1 MKRLILGLFAAL
13 VLVGCSN
20 ENSKAEPANEPKA
33 KKAIVQKDGHDYQY
47 DVVTSATTSTFGT
60 NPDAKLTPEQKE
72 KQMYWSV
79 QPPIGIVK
87 GHYYK
92 NEGLFDGGN
101 KGILELVTNDNGK
114 LIHVEFNEF
123 ASENY
128 YEPKY
133 ANASKRL
140 SDYAFFQ
147 ATNTRTDDTLVTWVN
162 GITFLEDQMLQE
174 NRLDGNFE
182 TVKGSSN
189 SARNGMMPLAA
200 AMKDWVKKPFGF
212 YYYGIAEPLGNGI
225 TARLQVVT
233 KDGKM
238 TQVAYDE
245 IFADTKAD
253 IADASLQNFYRQ
265 SKYYSLDYERETGD
279 HFVETVDK
287 ITHNALKSQD
297 LLHIE
302 KQDSETYKN
311 YIHLAEKLQTE
322 MK

>member
-1 MKRLILGLFAAL
+1 M
-13 VLVGCSN
+13 
-20 ENSKAEPANEPKA
+20 
-33 KKAIVQKDGHDYQY
+33 
-47 DVVTSATTSTFGT
+47 
-60 NPDAKLTPEQKE
+60 
-72 KQMYWSV
+72 
-79 QPPIGIVK
+79 
-87 GHYYK
+87 
-92 NEGLFDGGN
+92 
-101 KGILELVTNDNGK
+101 
-114 LIHVEFNEF
+114 
-123 ASENY
+123 
-128 YEPKY
+128 
-133 ANASKRL
+133 
-140 SDYAFFQ
+140 
-147 ATNTRTDDTLVTWVN
+147 TWVN

-200 AMKDWVKKPFGF
+200 AMKDWVKKPLGF

-302 KQDSETYKN
+302 KQDSEAYKN

>member
-1 MKRLILGLFAAL
+1 MKKLILGLFAAL

-33 KKAIVQKDGHDYQY
+33 KKKVVQEDGHDYQY

-60 NPDAKLTPEQKE
+60 KPDAKLTPEQKE
-72 KQMYWSV
+72 KQMFWSV
-79 QPPIGIVK
+79 QPPIGVVK

-92 NEGLFDGGN
+92 NESLFDGGN
-101 KGILELVTNDNGK
+101 KGILELVTDDDGK

-128 YEPKY
+128 YESKY

-162 GITFLEDQMLQE
+162 GITFLEGQMLQE

-212 YYYGIAEPLGNGI
+212 YYYGIAEPLGNGS

-245 IFADTKAD
+245 IFADRKTD
-253 IADASLQNFYRQ
+253 ITDTSLQNFYRQ

-287 ITHNALKSQD
+287 ITNQALKSQD
-297 LLHIE
+297 LLRVE
-302 KQDSETYKN
+302 KQDSETYTN
-311 YIHLAEKLQTE
+311 YMRLAEKLQTE